1 MALSFSGCMIFRKLL
16 QIFELQF
23 SNMKTGLIT
32 ALTSQTIVRTK
43 EGITYKV
50 FRTIIYT
57 VYIFNTYIL
66 ALTPGRV
73 FEIVYN
79 F

>member
-1 MALSFSGCMIFRKLL
+1 MIFRKLP

-32 ALTSQTIVRTK
+32 ALTSHTIVRTK
-43 EGITYKV
+43 EDITYKV

-66 ALTPGRV
+66 ALTPGRL

>member
-1 MALSFSGCMIFRKLL
+1 
-16 QIFELQF
+16 
-23 SNMKTGLIT
+23 MKTGLIT
-32 ALTSQTIVRTK
+32 ALTSHTIVRTK
-43 EGITYKV
+43 EDITYKV

-66 ALTPGRV
+66 ALTPGRL